1 MQQRSFWA
9 MGSTITI
16 VIDSD
21 EANARSVFAGAY
33 RTFRTYERIL
43 SRFQPHSDLNA
54 LNRCAGRGLRRV
66 GQTLWRALQHALWM
80 AYRSD
85 GLVTPAVGE
94 ALHTAGY
101 DRDFRQMAGTLT
113 ADIKAPSPVP
123 DWRLI
128 QCDPRRCTV
137 SLPAGMR
144 LDLGGSAK
152 GWTATL
158 VARHLGRRYPT
169 LVDAGGDI
177 ALSGPRRDGSPWP
190 IEVADPLH
198 PDRGLALL
206 MLRRGGVA
214 TSGVD
219 YRRWLHHGK
228 WQHHLID
235 PRTGDPASTDLLTA
249 TVIAPTLSLA
259 EMAAKVVLILGA
271 EAGWHW
277 LADQPNMA
285 GLLVHRDGQI
295 IRTPNVDR
303 YCWQSSMSVSR

>member
-21 EANARSVFAGAY
+21 EANARSVFASAY

-54 LNRCAGRGLRRV
+54 LNRYAGRGSRRV

-128 QCDPRRCTV
+128 QCDPRRRTV

-144 LDLGGSAK
+144 LDLGGVRK
-152 GWTATL
+152 D
-158 VARHLGRRYPT
+158 GRR
-169 LVDAGGDI
+169 
-177 ALSGPRRDGSPWP
+177 R
-190 IEVADPLH
+190 
-198 PDRGLALL
+198 
-206 MLRRGGVA
+206 
-214 TSGVD
+214 
-219 YRRWLHHGK
+219 
-228 WQHHLID
+228 
-235 PRTGDPASTDLLTA
+235 
-249 TVIAPTLSLA
+249 
-259 EMAAKVVLILGA
+259 
-271 EAGWHW
+271 
-277 LADQPNMA
+277 
-285 GLLVHRDGQI
+285 
-295 IRTPNVDR
+295 
-303 YCWQSSMSVSR
+303 